1 MDEFFLEGWGRGEG
15 AGGGA
20 AARWIK
26 GGTFLERGSGF
37 SGKVIINSKY
47 KFYFTTLI

>member
-1 MDEFFLEGWGRGEG
+1 MSVKWMSFFWRD
-15 AGGGA
+15 GGT

-37 SGKVIINSKY
+37 SGK
-47 KFYFTTLI
+47 

>member
-1 MDEFFLEGWGRGEG
+1 MSFFWRDGGGGRGG
-15 AGGGA
+15 VGWA

>member
-1 MDEFFLEGWGRGEG
+1 MSFFWRD
-15 AGGGA
+15 GGGGGGGGG

>member
-1 MDEFFLEGWGRGEG
+1 MSFFWRDGGGGRGVG
-15 AGGGA
+15 WA